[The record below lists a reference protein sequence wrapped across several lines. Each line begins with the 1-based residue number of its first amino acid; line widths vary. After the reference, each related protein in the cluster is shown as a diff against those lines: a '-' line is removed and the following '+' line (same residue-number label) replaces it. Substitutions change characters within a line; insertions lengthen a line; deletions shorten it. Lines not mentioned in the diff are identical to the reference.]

1 MSSLCQ
7 KLQKMTE
14 SFDATPEQSAII
26 DADLVSMA
34 VVACPGSGKTA
45 TAVRRLLKLRDLLN
59 AERSR
64 VALLSFS
71 NVAVDT
77 FREEYQK
84 LRGTRVTDA
93 KVSIQTVDSFL
104 TTYILRPHCARVM
117 KANRAPF
124 LCIGDEP
131 FLNAYNVGSGKETM
145 GVADILL
152 NRVNGKTIFYR
163 KYGRGDPLELSS
175 AMRGL
180 ALSKLRAFAATGGYT
195 HTHGRAWARLL
206 LEKEP
211 TIARALALRF
221 PQILVDEAQ
230 DVGTFEG
237 EILDLLIAAG
247 STVSLIGD
255 FHQSI
260 YGFNFATGDYLR
272 SFAEKPEVRELP
284 LTQNRRSLPA
294 IVSVANAL
302 ALTKSKPHRTTIN
315 RESGAFY
322 WRYDEDKL
330 NELMSAWATSLQ
342 AHKFQLSE
350 AAVLCRGTGLLERLT
365 TGNSELGVSA
375 VKHLAAAA
383 LEREK
388 NGNIS
393 RTFSHCVRAVPHLV
407 EVPQSFARD
416 LASPSRGSDASK
428 MRRLIWDLIRQP
440 EFGIPSATLDAR
452 RTWLTNLK
460 ANLTKWLERVETDTA
475 LRRVSIWTSR
485 VTTRDLPEAGPLLAV
500 DLGQNDW
507 SGIRV
512 GTVHS
517 AKGEGIAAVMY
528 LTLKKNLDALVAGTA
543 EEEGRIGYVAA
554 TRARDL
560 LVVAIPQ
567 TTSTNTV
574 KKLNALG
581 FSEWGLK

>member
-1 MSSLCQ
+1 M
-7 KLQKMTE
+7 E
-14 SFDATPEQSAII
+14 SFEPTAEQSAII

-45 TAVRRLLKLRDLLN
+45 TAVRRLVELRDRLS
-59 AERSR
+59 AERGR

-71 NVAVDT
+71 NIAVDT

-84 LRGTRVTDA
+84 LRGTRVADA
-93 KVSIQTVDSFL
+93 KVIIQTVDSFL

-131 FLNAYNVGSGKETM
+131 FLNAYKVGIGKETM
-145 GVADILL
+145 SVADILL
-152 NRVNGKTIFYR
+152 NRVNGKTILYR
-163 KYGRGDPLELSS
+163 KLGRGDPVKLSS

-180 ALSKLRAFAATGGYT
+180 AVSKLKAFAATGGYT

-211 TIARALALRF
+211 AIARALALRF

-260 YGFNFATGDYLR
+260 YGFNFASGDYLR
-272 SFAEKPEVRELP
+272 SFAERPEVRELP

-302 ALTKSKPHRTTIN
+302 ALTKSKPHRTKTH

-322 WRYDEDKL
+322 WRYEEDKL

-342 AHKFQLSE
+342 AYKFQLSE
-350 AAVLCRGTGLLERLT
+350 AAVLCRGTGLLERLI

-383 LEREK
+383 LERDK
-388 NGNIS
+388 NGDIS
-393 RTFSHCVRAVPHLV
+393 RAFSYCVRAVLHLV

-416 LASPSRGSDASK
+416 LGSPSRGSDASR

-440 EFGIPSATLDAR
+440 GSGIPSATLDAR
-452 RTWLTNLK
+452 GTWLTNLK
-460 ANLTKWLERVETDTA
+460 ANLTKWLDRVETGTA
-475 LRRVSIWTSR
+475 LRRVATWTSR
-485 VTTRDLPEAGPLLAV
+485 VTARELPEAGPLLAV

-507 SGIRV
+507 NGIRV

-517 AKGEGIAAVMY
+517 AKGEGIPAVMY
-528 LTLKKNLDALVAGTA
+528 LALKKNLDALVAGTA

-554 TRARDL
+554 TRACDL
-560 LVVAIPQ
+560 FVIAIPQ
-567 TTSTNTV
+567 ATSTNMV
-574 KKLNALG
+574 KKLKALG